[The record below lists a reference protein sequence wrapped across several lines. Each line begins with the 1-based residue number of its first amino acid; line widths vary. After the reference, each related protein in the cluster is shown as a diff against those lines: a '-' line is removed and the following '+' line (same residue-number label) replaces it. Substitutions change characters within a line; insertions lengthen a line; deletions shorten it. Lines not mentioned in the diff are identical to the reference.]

1 VAQEVAG
8 SIRALIEGIF
18 SGDASLSTGP
28 FAAKWRDDLFVAC
41 RGLLLTM
48 PTQLAGTVFAPARAA
63 HMPHLWASLAAMASV
78 GKIVSAAAASP
89 STASSTE
96 GAGAEESKGEDA
108 AKSAAAAPAAGTT
121 EAGTAAVA
129 GMLEPVKSAE
139 DAAKDAAAMLH
150 RRRLCENHD
159 DGVTEGA
166 WACLGCVDLRAEDT
180 PTPPLPTPAAGKE
193 LTEDEIAGST
203 GLALCDTCD
212 HTVHLP
218 RGRRT
223 HKRVPIKNRVDE
235 ALKVEYLGGM
245 SRVKL
250 AWLQVSVYE
259 DHCKAMVEFKRE
271 ATRGAAGPQC
281 RFCDADITADNRSPR
296 DPPSPA
302 LEHVC
307 SAEDCQEKM
316 DLCCT
321 KTLDCGHLCGGV
333 RGEEKC
339 LPCYQGCDGVALEK
353 DAYCSVCYTEPLGQ
367 APTVRLT
374 CGHAF
379 HYGCV
384 KRILDGRWN
393 GARMNFG
400 FMGCPLCK
408 VRGGRKGAIG
418 GGWQSRLVTKVLC
431 KRGSCV
437 CARARACLC
446 VFEGVAALPVNP
458 FHALVVVVVL
468 FADGDFPPYP
478 EAHPG
483 PTAGAAYRA
492 AGQGPHAPEV
502 REQGQ
507 GTRAVQP
514 RLQVVQRPRGLRGGP
529 VCLLRVLQ
537 VQEAVLR
544 WGARVWRGGRR
555 LRPHGAGVRR
565 VLPLVRGH

>member
-1 VAQEVAG
+1 
-8 SIRALIEGIF
+8 
-18 SGDASLSTGP
+18 
-28 FAAKWRDDLFVAC
+28 
-41 RGLLLTM
+41 M
-48 PTQLAGTVFAPARAA
+48 
-63 HMPHLWASLAAMASV
+63 
-78 GKIVSAAAASP
+78 
-89 STASSTE
+89 
-96 GAGAEESKGEDA
+96 
-108 AKSAAAAPAAGTT
+108 
-121 EAGTAAVA
+121 
-129 GMLEPVKSAE
+129 KSAE

-166 WACLGCVDLRAEDT
+166 WACLGCVHLRPDDVPA
-180 PTPPLPTPAAGKE
+180 PTLPAGKE
-193 LTEDEIAGST
+193 LSEDETIAAI
-203 GLALCDTCD
+203 GLALCDSCD

-218 RGRRT
+218 RSKRA
-223 HKRVPIKNRVDE
+223 HKRVTIKNRVDE

-245 SRVKL
+245 SRIKL

-271 ATRGAAGPQC
+271 ANRGAGGPQC

-393 GARMNFG
+393 GARMTFG

-408 VRGGRKGAIG
+408 VRGGGVRALLGAA
-418 GGWQSRLVTKVLC
+418 
-431 KRGSCV
+431 GSCAWVQKV
-437 CARARACLC
+437 CAKGGVGCVRPRVSLC
-446 VFEGVAALPVNP
+446 V
-458 FHALVVVVVL
+458 
-468 FADGDFPPYP
+468 
-478 EAHPG
+478 
-483 PTAGAAYRA
+483 
-492 AGQGPHAPEV
+492 
-502 REQGQ
+502 
-507 GTRAVQP
+507 
-514 RLQVVQRPRGLRGGP
+514 
-529 VCLLRVLQ
+529 
-537 VQEAVLR
+537 
-544 WGARVWRGGRR
+544 
-555 LRPHGAGVRR
+555 
-565 VLPLVRGH
+565 